1 MEGKVPPFAKPNA
14 SEVNKRFKDANDKD
28 TFITKNKVIRCE
40 NNMPQYDVPDLDIN
54 FQAPID
60 SPTCVSQSMDSD
72 MTLETKSKSLAYDNV
87 PEMNTH
93 YDADFS
99 PDDSGEEYRPEKVKR
114 TYPLIGSRRRSSSN
128 SSSSSSC
135 TSSSIISSSK
145 NTSTQSVAILSQNQ
159 PFILNQD

>member
-1 MEGKVPPFAKPNA
+1 
-14 SEVNKRFKDANDKD
+14 
-28 TFITKNKVIRCE
+28 
-40 NNMPQYDVPDLDIN
+40 
-54 FQAPID
+54 
-60 SPTCVSQSMDSD
+60 MDSD

-114 TYPLIGSRRRSSSN
+114 TYPVIGRRSSSSSN

-135 TSSSIISSSK
+135 TSSSSSSSK

-159 PFILNQD
+159 PFILNQDNNIYPNNSIRNNEPPDIDQNPESPK